1 MECPKCGLVNP
12 PTATRCDCGHNFAG
26 SVEGQNLFSNL
37 EDKWKREDAFKDQQ
51 WYALA
56 HVFGIPGLLVARLR
70 KFRGRK
76 LLCALVLTAVGGVV
90 VLGWIFA
97 TYTGPQLDVTLDAP
111 KTVSLGKP
119 FKLRVHVAN
128 SHSEKVILETID
140 IRQEAFKHFELLS
153 TSPQAESVPQ
163 NGFVGLR
170 TWAFKLPFE
179 PGATAMVDLEFRP
192 LHIGTHLLNFQ
203 VCNAYYDCSAL
214 ATDIEVRETQ
224 Q

>member
-1 MECPKCGLVNP
+1 MPYEVEIGALCIVDFDINACYRRFYEFCD
-12 PTATRCDCGHNFAG
+12 TSSTRSD
-26 SVEGQNLFSNL
+26 
-37 EDKWKREDAFKDQQ
+37 FK
-51 WYALA
+51 
-56 HVFGIPGLLVARLR
+56 
-70 KFRGRK
+70 
-76 LLCALVLTAVGGVV
+76 
-90 VLGWIFA
+90 
-97 TYTGPQLDVTLDAP
+97 
-111 KTVSLGKP
+111 
-119 FKLRVHVAN
+119 N
-128 SHSEKVILETID
+128 
-140 IRQEAFKHFELLS
+140 FELLS
-153 TSPQAESVPQ
+153 TSPQASSVSQ